1 MTDVQK
7 SFGRKSHLQQTQA
20 KLKQV
25 KERYNIDSSDELS
38 DEERDSQREQT
49 EDSNTELSISDLSE
63 SGMLVRIKS
72 VHVSQVEH
80 LWHNFLQS

>member
-63 SGMLVRIKS
+63 SGILVKVKS
-72 VHVSQVEH
+72 VYVS
-80 LWHNFLQS
+80 